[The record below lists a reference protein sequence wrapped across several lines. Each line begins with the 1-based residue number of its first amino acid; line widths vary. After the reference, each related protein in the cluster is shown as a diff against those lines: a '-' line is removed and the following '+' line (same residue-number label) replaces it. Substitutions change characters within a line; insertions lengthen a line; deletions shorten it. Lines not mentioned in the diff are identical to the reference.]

1 MTLILLERKSIRLS
15 ALGYVKNCLTLT
27 RNGRWLC
34 LFASLQ
40 FLDIFMNNRDGKEI
54 QSTKSVLKK

>member
-15 ALGYVKNCLTLT
+15 ALGYVKSCLTLT

-34 LFASLQ
+34 LCASLQ